1 VDEAEAREF
10 VRRHAEVDGCWTWR
24 GRRERRLHGESMTE
38 RQERQ
43 PVMSWAWDGQPVRL
57 RHARDVAYEAFVGPI
72 PEGQRVVND
81 CGNRACVNPDHLAL
95 WTGLA

>member
-1 VDEAEAREF
+1 
-10 VRRHAEVDGCWTWR
+10 
-24 GRRERRLHGESMTE
+24 
-38 RQERQ
+38 
-43 PVMSWAWDGQPVRL
+43 MSWAWDGQPVRL